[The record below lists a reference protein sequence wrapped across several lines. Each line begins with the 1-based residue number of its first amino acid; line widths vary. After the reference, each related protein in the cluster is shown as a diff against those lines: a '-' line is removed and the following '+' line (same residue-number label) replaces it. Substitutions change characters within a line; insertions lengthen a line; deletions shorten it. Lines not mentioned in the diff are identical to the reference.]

1 MLVSGVYFNVQNPN
15 WSVSYHIVQVQI
27 VKKLMENYLA
37 MVKKNIVDSVPKQPK
52 KNGEGRWIELIEWT
66 VSLGIHVFGVM
77 NS

>member
-1 MLVSGVYFNVQNPN
+1 MYFNVQNPN

-52 KNGEGRWIELIEWT
+52 KNGEGIEWT
-66 VSLGIHVFGVM
+66 VSLGIRVFGVM

>member
-1 MLVSGVYFNVQNPN
+1 
-15 WSVSYHIVQVQI
+15 
-27 VKKLMENYLA
+27 MENYLA

-66 VSLGIHVFGVM
+66 VSLEIHVFGVM

>member
-1 MLVSGVYFNVQNPN
+1 MRLQMVCFSSVMLVSGVYFNVQNPN

-52 KNGEGRWIELIEWT
+52 KNGEGR
-66 VSLGIHVFGVM
+66 
-77 NS
+77 